1 MAIMKKAK
9 MKMKAPMPNGE
20 YINNENGS
28 IMKEMRKVS
37 KIMANINE
45 NERQYEENES

>member
-1 MAIMKKAK
+1 MANI
-9 MKMKAPMPNGE
+9 
-20 YINNENGS
+20 S
-28 IMKEMRKVS
+28 IMKMVNNERNAKSM